1 MKNIYLIISRE
12 YLERVRKKSFI
23 IVTLLMPLF
32 MRHR

>member
-23 IVTLLMPLF
+23 VVTLLMPRPL
-32 MRHR
+32 